1 MSSPILFSHRLYICS
16 AFYKLIAI
24 QCLLDMAC
32 HTDLVGS
39 DIPTLFKLFNVTRF
53 HIAYEN
59 QPHDFE
65 GSICIG
71 HKFSS

>member
-1 MSSPILFSHRLYICS
+1 
-16 AFYKLIAI
+16 
-24 QCLLDMAC
+24 MAC

-65 GSICIG
+65 GSIYIG